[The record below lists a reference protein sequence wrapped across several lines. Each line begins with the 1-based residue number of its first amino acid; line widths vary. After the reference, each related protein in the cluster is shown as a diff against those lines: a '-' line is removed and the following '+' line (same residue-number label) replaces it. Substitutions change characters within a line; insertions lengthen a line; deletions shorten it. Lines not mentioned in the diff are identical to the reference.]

1 MSYKQT
7 LVKTLKDHIR
17 PQALKKNN
25 KLNDGIKQ
33 TWLFAH
39 PDNKKFTGPLNKFIF
54 LFLCAVFK

>member
-25 KLNDGIKQ
+25 RYKKWEYGY
-33 TWLFAH
+33 
-39 PDNKKFTGPLNKFIF
+39 NKEYDMVVISKTGEIGKVIEIQNLKI
-54 LFLCAVFK
+54 A